1 MDGLPSWLLELL
13 FLLSSAVQWW
23 EDSQLRILV
32 LSSLGVQCYLAFFAG
47 SRKSHIRLLYRFS
60 IWLAYIGGDAVAIY
74 ALATLF
80 NRQKKLHYK
89 TGSHGL
95 EVLWAP
101 VLLIHLGGQINISA
115 FNIEDNELWRRHI
128 LTAVSQVTVA
138 LYVFCTSWPYSADKR
153 LLAAAILLFIL
164 GLFGRDSPKRIL
176 TLPEAVP
183 NRLSKCLEKPL
194 ALRRASFNRQV
205 SSFPPAPKTKTT
217 LREVEL
223 EAYEQA
229 ARHFH
234 NEDPTSLDKNKKLAH
249 LKLLSQTDKLFIDSA
264 YAYEDHLTRLK
275 SFWLLNDEACYKAL
289 YRGISKTFNTTY
301 TRDSFYDGNRNGGY
315 SMLVTVTTFFVSV
328 ILPIV
333 PIALFHS
340 SRKGAYRKSDIK
352 VTFILLYITYFLE
365 FASFVSVAS
374 TGSDWNEKVAQHSLI
389 GFLSCNKRHTMLMG
403 SLKPCHSCKSIT
415 NLVRSHVKD
424 GWANYISDVKSYWK
438 FTDMRGQW
446 TLKRNGCDETL
457 RGSLEKPFDES
468 ILLWHVATDFCFH
481 CKSTSRN
488 IASLCRD
495 ISNYMVHLL
504 FDNPE
509 MLMPGTRRSLFTDAY
524 NELEAIL
531 QGKDISS
538 LDEKEI
544 TKLIIDKVESTEGI
558 IHEAWVLA
566 QELMNL
572 GDEKMWEVIKGV
584 WIEMLC
590 FSAGRCRGYLHI
602 KSLGSGGE
610 YLTFVSLLMSHAGLE
625 TFVARQQR
633 VQLRL
638 QKEVRLHIVKIRT
651 MKKEII
657 EAVQKRKEKVDA
669 AKEGVEEAAAL
680 EAGCASP
687 KIEVVVSK

>member
-1 MDGLPSWLLELL
+1 MG
-13 FLLSSAVQWW
+13 LSSAVHWW
-23 EDSQLRILV
+23 EDSQLHILV
-32 LSSLGVQCYLAFFAG
+32 LSSLGIQCYLAVFAA
-47 SRKSHIRLLYRFS
+47 SRKFHTRLLYRIS
-60 IWLAYIGGDAVAIY
+60 IWLAYLGGDAVAIY

-80 NRQKKLHYK
+80 NRQKKLQYK
-89 TGSHGL
+89 TGTHGL

-101 VLLIHLGGQINISA
+101 VMLIHLGGQLNITA
-115 FNIEDNELWRRHI
+115 YNIEDNELWRQHI
-128 LTAVSQVTVA
+128 LTAVSQVIS
-138 LYVFCTSWPYSADKR
+138 CSNSA
-153 LLAAAILLFIL
+153 FIL
-164 GLFGRDSPKRIL
+164 GVL
-176 TLPEAVP
+176 
-183 NRLSKCLEKPL
+183 KCLEKPL

-217 LREVEL
+217 SREVEL
-223 EAYEQA
+223 EEYVQA
-229 ARHFH
+229 ARHFVKSH
-234 NEDPTSLDKNKKLAH
+234 EDPTSLDKNQQLAH
-249 LKLLSQTDKLFIDSA
+249 LKMLSQTDKLFIDSA
-264 YAYEDHLTRLK
+264 YAYKDHLTRLK
-275 SFWLLNDEACYKAL
+275 SFCLLNGEACYEAL
-289 YRGISKTFNTTY
+289 YSGMSNTFDTTY
-301 TRDSFYDGNRNGGY
+301 TRFSFYDGNRNGGY
-315 SMLVTVTTFFVSV
+315 SFLVTMATFFVS
-328 ILPIV
+328 IKLPIV

-352 VTFILLYITYFLE
+352 VTFILLYITYLLE
-365 FASFVSVAS
+365 FASFLSLEI
-374 TGSDWNEKVAQHSLI
+374 TYGGWTDKVAQHSLI

-403 SLKPCHSCKSIT
+403 SLKPCHSCWSIT
-415 NLVRSHVKD
+415 NLVRGH
-424 GWANYISDVKSYWK
+424 GLSDVESYCK

-446 TLKRNGCDETL
+446 TLKRNECEETL

-481 CKSTSRN
+481 CESTSCN

-495 ISNYMVHLL
+495 MSNYMVHLL
-504 FDNPE
+504 FANPE

-572 GDEKMWEVIKGV
+572 G
-584 WIEMLC
+584 
-590 FSAGRCRGYLHI
+590 RCRGYLHI

-638 QKEVRLHIVKIRT
+638 QKEARLHIVKIRT

-687 KIEVVVSK
+687 KIEELRVSCFCASDQQNKQSKPKCQSK